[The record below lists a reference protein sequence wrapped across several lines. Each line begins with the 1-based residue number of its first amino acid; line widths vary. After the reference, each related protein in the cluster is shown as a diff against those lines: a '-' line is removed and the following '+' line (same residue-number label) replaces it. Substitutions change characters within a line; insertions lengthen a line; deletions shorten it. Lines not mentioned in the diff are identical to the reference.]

1 MALFGSKRDIA
12 LIKSITVEL
21 LDDVISQEVDYYQYY
36 LPLTKG
42 TDTGNLYGEASA
54 QKTYYAPVRL
64 TCLLERG
71 DQSYVDDDQFGVDVT
86 QTMTFRFY
94 KPRLREAGLVPA
106 AGDIVEVRGL
116 YYELDQI
123 NENQFFLGKD
133 GDYPKSVGPDFGES
147 LSIICIG
154 HYTRVTRLQIQRAR

>member
-1 MALFGSKRDIA
+1 MALFGSKRDSSF
-12 LIKSITVEL
+12 IKKVNTEL
-21 LDDVISQEVDYYQYY
+21 LDRVVSQEVDYYQYY
-36 LPLTKG
+36 LPDTKAV
-42 TDTGNLYGEASA
+42 DTQNLYGEASA
-54 QKTYYAPVRL
+54 QKSYYSPVRI

-71 DQSYVDDDQFGVDVT
+71 DQSYVGDDQFGVDVT
-86 QTMTFRFY
+86 QTMTFKFF
-94 KPRLREAGLVPA
+94 KPRLIEAGLVPT

-133 GDYPKSVGPDFGES
+133 ADYPKSVGPDFGES